1 MDQAQVAR
9 DQEQA
14 GVWEEVKVVAAVGE
28 VVLRQVPA
36 ENASAQTVGKEC
48 HTNLGLPAMSRAVLS
63 VERLW
68 RENRSSG
75 YNE

>member
-9 DQEQA
+9 DPEQA

-36 ENASAQTVGKEC
+36 ENASARNVGKEC
-48 HTNLGLPAMSRAVLS
+48 HTNLGLPAMSRVVQS
-63 VERLW
+63 VERQ
-68 RENRSSG
+68 
-75 YNE
+75 

>member
-28 VVLRQVPA
+28 VVSRQVPA

-63 VERLW
+63 VERL
-68 RENRSSG
+68 
-75 YNE
+75 